1 MMTGDVCFRERYRHP
16 IPRTSRRLLLT
27 QADVAGWIHLLIR
40 HAVSDVDLCTDLD
53 SSSRRYMK
61 ISAGIVRGP
70 GQTDKQFVLPVG
82 HFRCFGWPQC
92 TPGQKERCTHHV
104 ELEAV
109 CPTGC
114 QANRDVWTF
123 HISKTHDDAREGI

>member
-1 MMTGDVCFRERYRHP
+1 M
-16 IPRTSRRLLLT
+16 
-27 QADVAGWIHLLIR
+27 LIR
-40 HAVSDVDLCTDLD
+40 HAVSDVDLRTDLD

-82 HFRCFGWPQC
+82 HFRCFGWPRC

-123 HISKTHDDAREGI
+123 HISKRMTTLVKVSDSRSRVIRSLSATRGIS